1 MRDRGAPPR
10 LVVPEGL
17 VVDEHVHERLERQLA
32 CAPEAVAGVGAEIA
46 DLESGASYR
55 VHTEWVSLA
64 ATGLRPA
71 SSTVIRGAVLLR
83 PHVEFAV
90 RDGSVDVEAGSVVVD
105 PGAQVHDPHRPIGPL
120 EPASRQGRPPFPRR
134 PVVVF
139 LGCEPVVRADWLRRL
154 VNRLVRHDVEARIAT
169 PASAYDGGFPGAHLT
184 RPCLAGEATIH
195 TLTPDVVVTLDA
207 QAAANIDAWCRGD
220 RSTVVVAFDPNLSE
234 PMEVVSWQIGQ
245 ACGRLRARIGP
256 WVDVAAFASLVG
268 RLCAG
273 PHPIPPSDRSETPD
287 MKTPVHEHW
296 TSRGAT
302 HPADRCVVMTGT
314 LDASAAAR
322 IEGLVDNLEA
332 AGVPVTVV
340 RQSGGDDV
348 ADDVRAAIGHA
359 GLLVV
364 AGVAPT
370 SDVDASIAARR
381 LAGLSTAVDLGL
393 ADLDAGPDA
402 GPADVAA
409 TGPVLTSAAATLCQA
424 CDLVFSPAGALHSA
438 GDTCGRRALVVPT
451 LLTRARAAALRDAR
465 TSGEPGD
472 PGDPGDPGGLLV
484 IGWRIG
490 AAPNRPVYAAAVA
503 DGIARIL
510 TEHRDRVEIAGNVDD
525 IPTELRGHDRV
536 TVIPD
541 ADLDPET
548 IAGWALQVWTP
559 TLLGAEIVD
568 DARLFDEASCAGVP
582 TVMPADACTGVD
594 GFVSPNVLVQSVD
607 RADDWYDAFHHVLD
621 DAGRRGRRAHEAAR
635 RADALDA
642 PAAAKAVVSR
652 VMGVARY
659 QVERR

>member
-17 VVDEHVHERLERQLA
+17 IVDEHVRERLERQLA
-32 CAPEAVAGVGAEIA
+32 FVPDAVAGVGAEIA
-46 DLESGASYR
+46 ELESGASYR
-55 VHTEWVSLA
+55 VHTEWLSLA

-71 SSTVIRGAVLLR
+71 SSTLIRGAVLLR
-83 PHVEFAV
+83 PDVEFAV
-90 RDGSVDVEAGSVVVD
+90 REGSVDVEAGSVVVD

-134 PVVVF
+134 PVAVF
-139 LGCEPVVRADWLRRL
+139 LGCEPVVDADWLRRL

-169 PASAYDGGFPGAHLT
+169 SAPVYAGGSPGAHLT
-184 RPCLAGEATIH
+184 RPCLAGEATIRA
-195 TLTPDVVVTLDA
+195 LTPDVVVTLDA
-207 QAAANIDAWCRGD
+207 QAAANIDTWCRGD
-220 RSTVVVAFDPNLSE
+220 RSTVVVAFDPTLSE
-234 PMEVVSWQIGQ
+234 PMELVSWRIGQ
-245 ACGRLRARIGP
+245 AAGRLRARIGP

-273 PHPIPPSDRSETPD
+273 PHPIPPSDRTETPD
-287 MKTPVHEHW
+287 RKTSVHEHW
-296 TSRGAT
+296 TNRDAAQTG
-302 HPADRCVVMTGT
+302 HRCVVVTGT
-314 LDASAAAR
+314 LDRAAAAR

-332 AGVPVTVV
+332 AGVPVTVG
-340 RQSGGDDV
+340 RHPGGDDF
-348 ADDVRAAIGHA
+348 ASDVRAAAHQA

-370 SDVDASIAARR
+370 PDVDALISARR
-381 LAGLSTAVDLGL
+381 VAGLSTAVDLGL
-393 ADLDAGPDA
+393 ADLDA
-402 GPADVAA
+402 A
-409 TGPVLTSAAATLCQA
+409 TGRVLTSAAATLCQA
-424 CDLVFSPAGALHSA
+424 CDLVFSPAGTLHTA
-438 GDTCGRRALVVPT
+438 GDAAGRRALVVPT

-465 TSGEPGD
+465 ASAD
-472 PGDPGDPGGLLV
+472 PADLAGLLV
-484 IGWRIG
+484 IGWRVG
-490 AAPNRPVYAAAVA
+490 ASANRTVYAAAVA

-510 TEHRDRVEIAGNVDD
+510 TEHRDRVEIVGDVDD
-525 IPTELRGHDRV
+525 IPAELRGHDRV
-536 TVIPD
+536 SVVPD

-548 IAGWALQVWTP
+548 IAGWAVHVWTP
-559 TLLGAEIVD
+559 TLSGAEIVD

-607 RADDWYDAFHHVLD
+607 RADDWYDALHHVLD
-621 DAGRRGRRAHEAAR
+621 DTGRRTRRGHEAAR
-635 RADALDA
+635 RADALDG

-652 VMGVARY
+652 VMGLARY

>member
-1 MRDRGAPPR
+1 MRDRGAQPR

-17 VVDEHVHERLERQLA
+17 VVDEHVRERLDRQLA
-32 CAPEAVAGVGAEIA
+32 SAPEAVAGVGAEIA

-55 VHTEWVSLA
+55 VHTEWMSLVDA
-64 ATGLRPA
+64 RLRPA
-71 SSTVIRGAVLLR
+71 SSTVIRGAALLR

-90 RDGSVDVEAGSVVVD
+90 RNGSVAVEGGSLVVD

-134 PVVVF
+134 PVAVF
-139 LGCEPVVRADWLRRL
+139 LGCEPVADADWLRRL

-169 PASAYDGGFPGAHLT
+169 AAPGNDGGPPRAHLT
-184 RPCLAGEATIH
+184 RPCLAGEATIRA
-195 TLTPDVVVTLDA
+195 LTPDVVVTLDA
-207 QAAANIDAWCRGD
+207 EAATNIDVWSRGD

-234 PMEVVSWQIGQ
+234 PMELVSWQIGR
-245 ACGRLRARIGP
+245 AAGRLRARIGP
-256 WVDVAAFASLVG
+256 WVDVAAFASLVN

-273 PHPIPPSDRSETPD
+273 PHPIPPDDRSSTSD
-287 MKTPVHEHW
+287 LKTPVHEHW

-302 HPADRCVVMTGT
+302 EAAHRCVVVTGT
-314 LDASAAAR
+314 LDPSAAAR

-332 AGVPVTVV
+332 AGVPVTV
-340 RQSGGDDV
+340 GGQAG
-348 ADDVRAAIGHA
+348 ADLAGDIRAAARHA

-364 AGVAPT
+364 SGVVLTP
-370 SDVDASIAARR
+370 DVDALIGARR
-381 LAGLSTAVDLGL
+381 VAGLSTAVDLGL
-393 ADLDAGPDA
+393 ADLDAGS
-402 GPADVAA
+402 ADVTA
-409 TGPVLTSAAATLCQA
+409 TGPVLSPAAATLCDT
-424 CDLVFSPAGALHSA
+424 CDLVFSAAGALHTA
-438 GDTCGRRALVVPT
+438 GEAAGRRALIVPT

-465 TSGEPGD
+465 TSPD
-472 PGDPGDPGGLLV
+472 PGDPDGLLV
-484 IGWRIG
+484 IGWRVG
-490 AAPNRPVYAAAVA
+490 AAPDRPAYAAAVA

-510 TEHRDRVEIAGNVDD
+510 TEHRDRVEITGDVDD
-525 IPTELRGHDRV
+525 IPAELCGHDRV
-536 TVIPD
+536 TVVPD

-548 IAGWALQVWTP
+548 IAGWAVHVWTP

-568 DARLFDEASCAGVP
+568 DARLFDEAGCAGVA

-607 RADDWYDAFHHVLD
+607 RADDWYDALHHVLD
-621 DAGRRGRRAHEAAR
+621 DAGRRTRRAHEAAR
-635 RADALDA
+635 RADALDG